1 MMEGKIEN
9 GFYSTSPSEVGAER
23 GGRYTSNLNT
33 FIKWIHHHLSIQHY
47 KRLNVRQQTHT
58 TVELSKEKTI
68 AATNVK
74 HDDDDD
80 YEESND
86 PIPIEISHAQKLKNL
101 IHKHK
106 HKHRIY
112 SIEYW

>member
-1 MMEGKIEN
+1 MKL
-9 GFYSTSPSEVGAER
+9 SE
-23 GGRYTSNLNT
+23 
-33 FIKWIHHHLSIQHY
+33 
-47 KRLNVRQQTHT
+47 
-58 TVELSKEKTI
+58 EKTV
-68 AATNVK
+68 AATKVK
-74 HDDDDD
+74 HDDDD

-106 HKHRIY
+106 HRIY